1 MRTICRAHLTSWS
14 AWSMVSL
21 ERGGPVVDV
30 VQELRCRICR
40 APARLAANP
49 YFGTG
54 LSVHRQI
61 QVCTRCQAISFP
73 PRPERDEAVADT
85 APPVGWRARLGA
97 WLHAH

>member
-1 MRTICRAHLTSWS
+1 
-14 AWSMVSL
+14 MV
-21 ERGGPVVDV
+21 EGAAA
-30 VQELRCRICR
+30 ELRCRICR
-40 APARLAANP
+40 APARLADNP

-73 PRPERDEAVADT
+73 PRAEQDAAEAVT
-85 APPVGWRARLGA
+85 APPRGWRARLGA